1 MNSSPTILI
10 VDDEADFRSAL
21 MEQFGIHG
29 YRALA
34 VDCCSEARAQLA
46 RERPDLVVLG
56 TVSPCGE
63 AYRLH
68 CQIRGSASLA
78 HIPLVVVDAPLERQS
93 VAGWRRWEGM
103 RLEAED
109 YLVKPVD
116 PAALVGRVAKFLD
129 RTTRKVRV
137 LVVDDHALIRDSI
150 TALLSLQNDMQV
162 VGVAENGREALIRLQ
177 EAQPDVVVMDLRM
190 PEMNGLE
197 ATREICR
204 APRHPQV
211 LVLSQYDDQ
220 ENLVACKEAGAWDF
234 VPKQGASSRLVSAI
248 REAGRAA

>member
-1 MNSSPTILI
+1 MNRSPTILI
-10 VDDEADFRSAL
+10 VDDEPDFRAVLAESLAA
-21 MEQFGIHG
+21 QG
-29 YRALA
+29 YQPVA
-34 VDCCSEARAQLA
+34 VDCCSEARTALA
-46 RERPDLVVLG
+46 RERPDLVILG

-68 CQIRGSASLA
+68 CHLRGSSTLAS
-78 HIPLVVVDAPLERQS
+78 IPLIVLDAPLERQS
-93 VAGWRRWEGM
+93 VAGWRRYEGLRM
-103 RLEAED
+103 EAED

-116 PAALVGRVAKFLD
+116 PLALVSRVAKFLD
-129 RTTRKVRV
+129 KATRKVRV

-150 TALLSLQNDMQV
+150 TALLSLQSDMQV
-162 VGVAENGREALIRLQ
+162 VGVAENGREALARLQ

-204 APRHPQV
+204 APRHPRV

-248 REAGRAA
+248 RAAGQAA